1 MSAILFRLQCIKHFL
16 DVIIRPNSW
25 TFTFRKSY
33 HLQSHHLQSHS
44 VDLLVAGAFTSSVSF
59 QY

>member
-1 MSAILFRLQCIKHFL
+1 MSSILFRLQYIKHFL
-16 DVIIRPNSW
+16 DEIRPNSW

-33 HLQSHHLQSHS
+33 HFQSHS